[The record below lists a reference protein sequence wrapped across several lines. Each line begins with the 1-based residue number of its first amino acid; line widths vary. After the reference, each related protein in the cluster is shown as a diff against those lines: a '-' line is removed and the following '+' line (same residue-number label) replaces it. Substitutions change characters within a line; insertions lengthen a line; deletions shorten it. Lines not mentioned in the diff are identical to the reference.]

1 MVNTSNSTKII
12 WCYTKQQPDLL
23 NKLTEIPST
32 IEYEQGIPS
41 EVDSMFDRSVNNL
54 IILNDMMGEATQNK
68 RISQLFTR
76 VRHDNLSV
84 IYLTQNLFH
93 KKQREI
99 SLNFDYIVI
108 FKNPKDKTQ
117 FTNWARQF
125 MPRKY
130 KFSLWLLKA

>member
-32 IEYEQGIPS
+32 IEYAQGIPS

-99 SLNFDYIVI
+99 ILNFDYIVI

-117 FTNWARQF
+117 FTN
-125 MPRKY
+125 
-130 KFSLWLLKA
+130 